1 MTVKGIFAADLHFSH
16 TAPVAR
22 SAEPDWYLAQK
33 RVINQLKS
41 LMKEHKAPLI
51 VAGDIS
57 DKSGAPPHVIPA
69 EFVNF
74 LLDTLPPFYAAAG
87 NHDLPNHIL
96 DQRHRSLFGIL
107 VRAGKIIELEP
118 GLCQNLP
125 GLRLYG
131 FPCGF
136 EPQPLTRRYED
147 TIHVAVVHEYVW
159 KKGHSFPDA
168 PVEMHASR
176 YRDKLAG
183 YDCSAFGDNHQGF
196 FTDPDDPKYPTQIF
210 NCGTLMRRKTDERD
224 YRPMVGLLKEDGN
237 LYPHYL
243 DVSEDLWLEE
253 SLPSPEEPKDF
264 DASRFVKSL
273 QSLGVDS
280 LDFREALK
288 HEMERDQTREPVRNI
303 VLKSTP

>member
-41 LMKEHKAPLI
+41 LMEEHKAPLI
-51 VAGDIS
+51 IAGDIS

-69 EFVNF
+69 EFANF
-74 LLDTLPPFYAAAG
+74 LIDTLPPFYAIAG
-87 NHDLPNHIL
+87 NHDLPNHL
-96 DQRHRSLFGIL
+96 WDQRHRSLFGIL
-107 VRAGKIIELEP
+107 VRAGVIVELEP
-118 GLCQNLP
+118 GTATLIHHDL
-125 GLRLYG
+125 LVTG

-136 EPQPLTRRYED
+136 DPHPADMRAPTQ
-147 TIHVAVVHEYVW
+147 VAVVHEYVW
-159 KKGHSFPDA
+159 KKGHSYPDA
-168 PVEMHASR
+168 PVELHVSR
-176 YRDKLAG
+176 YNDKLVG
-183 YDCSAFGDNHQGF
+183 YDCAAFGDNHQGF
-196 FTDPDDPKYPTQIF
+196 FTDPTDPKYPTQIF